1 MLLVDADTVV
11 WGSPDAWLA
20 AASARF
26 AATAETAARGFVGL
40 NTHLVLLAPER
51 DGATFGALLARASE
65 CNYLPYTNT
74 EQDVLE
80 AHFTWTAAAEIE
92 APPADA
98 RAPRFPAHW
107 HQNHRGDLDAAEVAK
122 RVASRATRAELD
134 CYRGRDAA
142 ARGRL
147 SDDAARAR
155 WAAEGFARGEALA
168 CCATCAAGRRA
179 SSGACSVE
187 TEIDPAWLPPPR
199 ANALI
204 PDADG

>member
-1 MLLVDADTVV
+1 MRNHVECV
-11 WGSPDAWLA
+11 
-20 AASARF
+20 AREWE
-26 AATAETAARGFVGL
+26 AEGAR
-40 NTHLVLLAPER
+40 
-51 DGATFGALLARASE
+51 ARASS
-65 CNYLPYTNT
+65 
-74 EQDVLE
+74 V
-80 AHFTWTAAAEIE
+80 AAAG
-92 APPADA
+92 APPFEDVRQLVLCTIAEHDEHA
-98 RAPRFPAHW
+98 SGFVTVSGLQRALIEQLSFP
-107 HQNHRGDLDAAEVAK
+107 LDAAEVAK

-147 SDDAARAR
+147 SYDAARAR

-168 CCATCAAGRRA
+168 CCATRAAGRRA